1 VPRSYPWFKTEGE
14 NGPASEEPRR
24 PDAHG
29 CIMVWMIEDDTS
41 IILHRIQGCWRRWPL
56 RMAGSP
62 LIVSWSGTC
71 VDQLAEPSLRNGRR
85 FLRHAE
91 IFSDANKKKRS

>member
-24 PDAHG
+24 PDTHG

-41 IILHRIQGCWRRWPL
+41 IILHRIQGCWRRWP
-56 RMAGSP
+56 P
-62 LIVSWSGTC
+62 T
-71 VDQLAEPSLRNGRR
+71 NGR
-85 FLRHAE
+85 LA
-91 IFSDANKKKRS
+91 SDCVLAGYVC

>member
-41 IILHRIQGCWRRWPL
+41 IILHRIQGCWRRWPPTNGRL
-56 RMAGSP
+56 ASDCVLAGY
-62 LIVSWSGTC
+62 G